1 MKPMSG
7 ENDDS
12 LPQRSQA
19 AAPPTY
25 LLIVPLIPIG
35 LALYITG
42 TRYSDY
48 WHHGFDVV
56 SGSILG
62 NLTAWIGFRWYH
74 LPINRGGGWAWAPRS
89 SKRAFGKGIGVLSYI
104 DADSALRKEKDLED
118 GERDRFYPR
127 PPSRENRSTDS
138 DEHYE
143 MSDFRAPREF
153 LAPPEPPPHL
163 GPSSS

>member
-1 MKPMSG
+1 MGPMAS
-7 ENDDS
+7 EQDEH

-25 LLIVPLIPIG
+25 LLLVPLVPIG

-56 SGSILG
+56 TGSALG
-62 NLTAWIGFRWYH
+62 VVTAWIGFRWYH

-89 SKRAFGKGIGVLSYI
+89 SKRAFGKGIGIEGYG
-104 DADSALRKEKDLED
+104 DADFVGRKRTDLEA

-127 PPSRENRSTDS
+127 SSSRGESNDSRENI
-138 DEHYE
+138 E
-143 MSDFRAPREF
+143 MGNLRQPREF
-153 LAPPEPPPHL
+153 LGASE
-163 GPSSS
+163 GSSSHPPIR